1 MYGDQYMV
9 LPIMHYR
16 WSFPENYEKFVF
28 YNFGHM
34 AAPQLLTEDKIEF
47 GNMLGMGTKQM
58 KFFHSRLSFNPRLA
72 ETERS

>member
-34 AAPQLLTEDKIEF
+34 AAPQLFTEEKTEL
-47 GNMLGMGTKQM
+47 GMMLGQD
-58 KFFHSRLSFNPRLA
+58 
-72 ETERS
+72 